1 MNISIVASE
10 DPEIATVNVSGG
22 LRRKMRESD
31 RETMRLEDADI
42 KAFAKDLH
50 GKDPD
55 VVFIGDPTTADFLSN
70 PGDDMLFDGNN
81 TEEAGLQV
89 IPISATVLD
98 ITSVPTIIA
107 TSTLENNSDIPAEF
121 EVNIEES
128 VSNSVESN
136 WSEGG
141 SLSFD
146 QTFSYGVSFF
156 GSGGGGST
164 SLGFESNWSQGGSET
179 TEVTLT
185 TGAAVKVTLQP
196 GETVFARLNAS
207 RGKMVIEVKYR
218 VLPTGKVQ
226 YWYKP
231 PSALEPSDDVRG
243 RTPDALRVSKFGLNN
258 NFVQFTETI
267 EIGFFSST
275 GLSLE
280 SSMRNYK
287 VPKFIPLDEGVVS
300 LKSAPERA
308 S

>member
-22 LRRKMRESD
+22 LHRKMQESD

-55 VVFIGDPTTADFLSN
+55 AVFIGDPTTSDFLNS
-70 PGDDMLFDGNN
+70 DMLFEGNN

-89 IPISATVLD
+89 IPINATVVD
-98 ITSVPTIIA
+98 ITSEPTIIA
-107 TSTLENNSDIPAEF
+107 TSTLENNSNIPGEF
-121 EVNIEES
+121 EVSIEES

-136 WSEGG
+136 WSGGG

-146 QTFSYGVSFF
+146 QTFNYGVSFF

-164 SLGFESNWSQGGSET
+164 SFGFESNWSQGGSET

-196 GETVFARLNAS
+196 GENVVARLNAS
-207 RGKMVIEVKYR
+207 RGKMIIEVKYR

-231 PSALEPSDDVRG
+231 PSPLQPSDDVRG
-243 RTPDALRVSKFGLNN
+243 RAPDALRVSKFGLNN
-258 NFVQFTETI
+258 NFVEFTETI

-280 SSMRNYK
+280 SNMRNSK
-287 VPKFIPLDEGVVS
+287 VPKFIALNEEVVS
-300 LKSAPERA
+300 LK
-308 S
+308 